1 MPRFAP
7 WYRHDDYA
15 LVREIMEDRET
26 FPLDFDEWEKNAESE
41 QASAKRDGVNI
52 IPVLL
57 DPDEFFT
64 FCKEKK
70 ISPNSVTAA
79 EFAKQPRDGELL
91 YGSVIVSPLASLCSR
106 GQNKKAPGDG
116 ALLVDRGSLRP
127 SPCRWT
133 AAQRRSPV

>member
-26 FPLDFDEWEKNAESE
+26 FPLDFDEWENKAESE
-41 QASAKRDGVNI
+41 LAAAKRDGVNI
-52 IPVLL
+52 TPVFL

-70 ISPNSVTAA
+70 IPPDTVTAA
-79 EFAKQPRDGELL
+79 EF
-91 YGSVIVSPLASLCSR
+91 VNSR
-106 GQNKKAPGDG
+106 G
-116 ALLVDRGSLRP
+116 
-127 SPCRWT
+127 
-133 AAQRRSPV
+133 AASYSMGL